1 MKTTDSE
8 NLKDEVKTNE
18 QREPAL
24 THKRSD
30 LEALAE
36 EVEHAAKRGDFE
48 RAEQKRRELKKAL
61 DQHERGGTQWFDWHR
76 NPQKQ
81 TNEIESL
88 AAHWLELV
96 REFVNAARDQRR
108 RALVRKGE
116 RLINR
121 INELAHDCNDLHKE
135 LQQSA

>member
-1 MKTTDSE
+1 MKTTDSD
-8 NLKDEVKTNE
+8 NFKDEVKPNE
-18 QREPAL
+18 QREPTL
-24 THKRSD
+24 PHKRAD
-30 LEALAE
+30 LEALAD

-48 RAEQKRRELKKAL
+48 RAERLRRQLKKAL
-61 DQHERGGTQWFDWHR
+61 DQHEREPTQCFEWHR

-81 TNEIESL
+81 TDEIESL

-96 REFVNAARDQRR
+96 GEFVNAARDQRN

-121 INELAHDCNDLHKE
+121 INELANDCHDLHKE
-135 LQQSA
+135 LRSV

>member
-1 MKTTDSE
+1 MSE
-8 NLKDEVKTNE
+8 EENKKAARRFQGLVRPRARSPGGGRTLCGRSLING
-18 QREPAL
+18 AL
-24 THKRSD
+24 TFVGVAP
-30 LEALAE
+30 EPE
-36 EVEHAAKRGDFE
+36 
-48 RAEQKRRELKKAL
+48 
-61 DQHERGGTQWFDWHR
+61 
-76 NPQKQ
+76 KQ
-81 TNEIESL
+81 TDEIESL

-121 INELAHDCNDLHKE
+121 INELAHDCHDLHKE

>member
-1 MKTTDSE
+1 LI
-8 NLKDEVKTNE
+8 NG
-18 QREPAL
+18 AL
-24 THKRSD
+24 TFVGVAP
-30 LEALAE
+30 EPE
-36 EVEHAAKRGDFE
+36 
-48 RAEQKRRELKKAL
+48 
-61 DQHERGGTQWFDWHR
+61 
-76 NPQKQ
+76 KQ
-81 TNEIESL
+81 TDEIESL

-121 INELAHDCNDLHKE
+121 INELAHDCHDLHKE